1 LNMNAYRAGALCA
14 SALILCAY
22 GTDLAAQDIDF
33 TKAENAGNQVVA
45 FMRGPLATIAFVI
58 ALAAAGFMAAMNRIS
73 WAWPGAVILG
83 AVLVFG
89 GPAFVDS
96 LRSILS

>member
-1 LNMNAYRAGALCA
+1 
-14 SALILCAY
+14 
-22 GTDLAAQDIDF
+22 
-33 TKAENAGNQVVA
+33 
-45 FMRGPLATIAFVI
+45 MRGPLATIAFVI

>member
-1 LNMNAYRAGALCA
+1 MNSRIYRAGAMGA
-14 SALILCAY
+14 AAVMLCAY
-22 GTDLAAQDIDF
+22 GTDLSAQDIDF
-33 TKAENAGNQVVA
+33 TKAENAGNQIVA

>member
-1 LNMNAYRAGALCA
+1 MKNNIYRVGVIAAA
-14 SALILCAY
+14 AVALCAY
-22 GTDLAAQDIDF
+22 GTDVMAQDIDF

-45 FMRGPLATIAFVI
+45 FMRGPLATIAFII

>member
-1 LNMNAYRAGALCA
+1 MQKNILKAGAI
-14 SALILCAY
+14 SAAAIVLCAY
-22 GTDLAAQDIDF
+22 GSDAMAQDIDF
-33 TKAENAGNQVVA
+33 TKAEDAGNQVVA

>member
-1 LNMNAYRAGALCA
+1 MNTNRYRTGAIA
-14 SALILCAY
+14 VAAVMLCAY
-22 GTDLAAQDIDF
+22 APDVMAQDIDF
-33 TKAENAGNQVVA
+33 SKAENAGNQVVA

>member
-1 LNMNAYRAGALCA
+1 MNTNLSRTGAIA
-14 SALILCAY
+14 VAALMLCAY
-22 GTDLAAQDIDF
+22 GSDAMAQDIDF
-33 TKAENAGNQVVA
+33 AKAENAGNQVVA

-73 WAWPGAVILG
+73 WAWPGAVIFG

-96 LRSILS
+96 LRAILS